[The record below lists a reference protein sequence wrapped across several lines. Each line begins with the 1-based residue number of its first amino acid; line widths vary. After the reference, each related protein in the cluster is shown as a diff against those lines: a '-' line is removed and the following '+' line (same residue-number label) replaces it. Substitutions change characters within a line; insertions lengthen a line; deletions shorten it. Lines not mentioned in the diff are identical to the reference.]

1 MRFAVVQ
8 KLRQM
13 QNARKILNHQCYR
26 LAASHFRNRRIAG
39 RAYLTK
45 IWPDMIV
52 LKLKKSK
59 KDNLNSFHEPDEG
72 RQSFIN
78 DACIIWSCTFPNMEN
93 CATLCH
99 IKVLSN
105 MENMYPKI

>member
-45 IWPDMIV
+45 IWPDTIV
-52 LKLKKSK
+52 LKLKKAQK
-59 KDNLNSFHEPDEG
+59 GQFKLAP
-72 RQSFIN
+72 
-78 DACIIWSCTFPNMEN
+78 
-93 CATLCH
+93 
-99 IKVLSN
+99 
-105 MENMYPKI
+105 